1 MDYGQTTQTK
11 HSEPEQPFFTAGVGA
26 ESANLNTFES
36 ENNLDLTNAQT
47 SWNSREASN
56 LRGLGNNAINS
67 IDKNHPEP
75 IKTSGEK
82 ENAREFIPNPNSS
95 PESAHFPSAP
105 QLGEIESTMPPG
117 YTDVKGQ
124 GLDEKPATP
133 ILFNQETMM
142 DGDKLSK
149 QAIEI
154 LQREEKELTD
164 TGDIATFVDKIDNYR
179 EQFQGGRTTWK
190 DNLIT

>member
-1 MDYGQTTQTK
+1 MDYGQTAQTK
-11 HSEPEQPFFTAGVGA
+11 NSEPEQPFFTAGVGA
-26 ESANLNTFES
+26 ESANLNTFEP
-36 ENNLDLTNAQT
+36 ENNLDLTNTQT
-47 SWNSREASN
+47 SWNSGEASN

-82 ENAREFIPNPNSS
+82 ENAREFIPNPNSG

-117 YTDVKGQ
+117 YTDIKGQ
-124 GLDEKPATP
+124 GLDGKPATP

-179 EQFQGGRTTWK
+179 EQFQGRRTT
-190 DNLIT
+190 